1 MRRAVAVA
9 AVGWVAACGG
19 STPTVPSGGTPPPT
33 PPANALPVI
42 VSFAVQGTRAP
53 KEPASFAD
61 VGEAVPVSADVRDD
75 DTPAGQLEY
84 QWSATAGA
92 FSGSGASVTWTA
104 PATAATPVD
113 VTITL
118 KVVDH
123 YGVPGQ
129 PPAFTQSVSG
139 TTILSLHDSGSEVG
153 TMARQ
158 FLLDFS
164 ESTVPVDVVMRNF
177 DMTCGPARD
186 ERDQVANNR
195 ATFHIDKYDIKAATT
210 TVPFGN
216 ALCPLPPGRVQHG
229 DACSAVPSHWEST
242 VLANGHHQVAD
253 GVDYVSGFYHADIKA
268 WKLCDSQF
276 PGTCV
281 DLNTGLGCGEAT
293 ARGMAPDSARWRRVE
308 LPR

>member
-1 MRRAVAVA
+1 MRRALAA
-9 AVGWVAACGG
+9 AVVCLTACGS
-19 STPTVPSGGTPPPT
+19 STPTVPAPPPT

-42 VSFAVQGTRAP
+42 DSLSAQGTRTA
-53 KEPASFAD
+53 KEPANFAD
-61 VGEAVPVSADVRDD
+61 LGEAVAVSAKVHDV
-75 DTPAGQLEY
+75 DTAAEQLEY
-84 QWSATAGA
+84 QWSATSGA
-92 FSGSGASVTWTA
+92 FSGTGANVTWTA
-104 PATAATPVD
+104 PLTATTPAD

-118 KVVDH
+118 KVIDH
-123 YGVPGQ
+123 FGFPSQ

-139 TTILSLHDSGSEVG
+139 STTVSLHDSPAEVG

-164 ESTVPVDVVMRNF
+164 DSTVPVDVVMRNF
-177 DMTCGPARD
+177 DMTCEPAQQ

-195 ATFHIDKYDIKAATT
+195 ATFHIDRFTIGASTT

-216 ALCPLPPGRVQHG
+216 ALCPLPAGRIQHG

-242 VLANGHHQVAD
+242 VLANGHHQIAD
-253 GVDYVSGFYHADIKA
+253 GVDYVSGFYHADVKA
-268 WKLCDSQF
+268 WRLCDSQF

-281 DLNTGLGCGEAT
+281 VVETGRACGQDT
-293 ARGMAPDSARWRRVE
+293 ARAMVPDSVRWRRIE